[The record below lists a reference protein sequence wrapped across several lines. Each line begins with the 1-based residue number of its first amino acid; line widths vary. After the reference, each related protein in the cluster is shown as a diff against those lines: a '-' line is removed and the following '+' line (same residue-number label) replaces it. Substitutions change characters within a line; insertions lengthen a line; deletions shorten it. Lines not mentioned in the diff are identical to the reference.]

1 MKKRLLALA
10 VACMM
15 LASTLAGCGSGN
27 ADSSAGPES
36 SSAQDTASDAVTTA
50 AEQLL
55 GHSDTDGKEE
65 TVYVIADPNG
75 KPDQV
80 IVSEWL
86 KNGDGADTIRDASR
100 LNDIENVKGDEDY
113 TKGSGDTLTW
123 NAQGKD
129 IYYQGTSTA
138 QLPVDVT
145 VTYKLDG
152 KPVTA
157 EKLDGA
163 SGKLT
168 IQFDYK
174 NNTAK
179 KQKINGEQVT
189 IYQPFLMVSGL
200 VLDGEKATNVEV
212 TNGKVVNSGDKQIAV
227 GLAMPGL
234 SESLGLNDLKDEDG
248 KAIDLDL
255 PEQVTI
261 TADVTDFSLLTTVT
275 VATNSALEE
284 LNLDDV
290 DSVDDLKDSL
300 EELGEA
306 SEKLVDGSQ
315 DLADGVGEL
324 DEKSGDLADGVN
336 TLDDSTKEIAK
347 GSDTLKNGADQVNSG
362 ANQVKE
368 GANSAASAA
377 GKISDGSSQ
386 IASNMDTLANSVA
399 GLPDAAAQL
408 LNGAKGIKTALGD
421 KKSTG
426 NTIYTGAMSIE
437 QGAKQLSSSLKNSD
451 GTSIYEAAVGIQSG
465 AEQIKS
471 GAQAIS
477 SSLTQAA
484 SNLKNA
490 SDDADC
496 SEDYIKLAI
505 SQLQQLSNAEGATDE
520 MKSTYA
526 TIIKELQGSLQ
537 YQDGVYSALTSSGD
551 NTLQGGLSSIEN
563 GASTIS
569 TYAGKIA
576 DGSVSLADGADQIA
590 AGAQAIESG
599 IDTMVSGNNGSNLN
613 ALIDGLNQLNSQSG
627 TLVEG
632 VNKLDEASN
641 TLSDSMGQ
649 LADGTNELSDGAGS
663 LADGTAE
670 LANGAGS
677 LSGYLGQLSDGTGE
691 LSEGVSALID
701 GIGQLLDGS
710 NDLAE
715 GMAEFDKEGIQ
726 KLTGLMDS
734 DLTGIVDRLKAIQD
748 YADSYQSYGGNVKD
762 MDCSTKFIYKTD
774 SIGE

>member
-27 ADSSAGPES
+27 ADSSDGSES
-36 SSAQDTASDAVTTA
+36 SSAQDTASGAVTTA

-123 NAQGKD
+123 NAKGKD

-437 QGAKQLSSSLKNSD
+437 QGAKQLSSSLKNSN
-451 GTSIYEAAVGIQSG
+451 GTSIYEAAVGIQAG

-477 SSLTQAA
+477 
-484 SNLKNA
+484 
-490 SDDADC
+490 
-496 SEDYIKLAI
+496 
-505 SQLQQLSNAEGATDE
+505 
-520 MKSTYA
+520 
-526 TIIKELQGSLQ
+526 
-537 YQDGVYSALTSSGD
+537 
-551 NTLQGGLSSIEN
+551 GGLSQVTDALKASESSVNSAIGKIEELAQEDPDHAETCQSIVADLKKSIGYQDAVLGNLAQVDLSAIET
-563 GASTIS
+563 GAETIS

-576 DGSVSLADGADQIA
+576 DGSVSLADGANQIA

-649 LADGTNELSDGAGS
+649 LADGTNELADGAGS

-670 LANGAGS
+670 LADGAGS

>member
-1 MKKRLLALA
+1 
-10 VACMM
+10 MM
-15 LASTLAGCGSGN
+15 LVSTLAGCGSGN
-27 ADSSAGPES
+27 ADSSAGSEGG
-36 SSAQDTASDAVTTA
+36 SAQDTASDAVTTA

-123 NAQGKD
+123 NANGKD

-179 KQKINGEQVT
+179 QQKINGEQVT

-234 SESLGLNDLKDEDG
+234 SKSLGLNDLKDEDG

-290 DSVDDLKDSL
+290 DSVDDLKDAL

-437 QGAKQLSSSLKNSD
+437 QGAKQLSGSLKNSN

-477 SSLTQAA
+477 
-484 SNLKNA
+484 
-490 SDDADC
+490 
-496 SEDYIKLAI
+496 
-505 SQLQQLSNAEGATDE
+505 
-520 MKSTYA
+520 
-526 TIIKELQGSLQ
+526 
-537 YQDGVYSALTSSGD
+537 
-551 NTLQGGLSSIEN
+551 GGLSQVNDALKASESSVNSAIAKIEKLAQEDPDHADTYQSIVADLKTSIGYQEAVLGNLAQVDLSAIEN
-563 GASTIS
+563 GAATIS

-576 DGSVSLADGADQIA
+576 AGSVSLADGANQIA

-649 LADGTNELSDGAGS
+649 LADGTNELADGAGS

-670 LANGAGS
+670 LADGAGS

-715 GMAEFDKEGIQ
+715 GMAEFDREGIQ
-726 KLTGLMDS
+726 KLTDLMDS

>member
-10 VACMM
+10 IACMM
-15 LASTLAGCGSGN
+15 LVSTLTGCGSG
-27 ADSSAGPES
+27 AGTASASSEG
-36 SSAQDTASDAVTTA
+36 SSAQDTASEAVTTA

-55 GHSDTDGKEE
+55 GHSDSDGKEE
-65 TVYVIADPNG
+65 TVYVIADTNG

-86 KNGDGADTIRDASR
+86 KNGDGADTIRDASH

-113 TKGSGDTLTW
+113 TKGSGDELTW
-123 NAQGKD
+123 NAKGKD
-129 IYYQGTSTA
+129 IYYRGTSNA
-138 QLPVDVT
+138 QLPVDVN
-145 VTYKLDG
+145 VSYRLNG

-179 KQKINGEQVT
+179 QQKINGKQVT

-200 VLDGEKATNVEV
+200 LLDGNKASNVEV
-212 TNGKVVNSGDKQIAV
+212 TNGKVINSGDKLVAV
-227 GLAMPGL
+227 GLAMPSL

-248 KAIDLDL
+248 KAIDVDI

-261 TADVTDFSLLTTVT
+261 TADVMDFSLLTTVT
-275 VATNSALEE
+275 VASNSALEE

-306 SEKLVDGSQ
+306 SGKLVNGSQ
-315 DLADGVGEL
+315 ELADGVGEL
-324 DEKSGDLADGVN
+324 DDKSGDLADGVN
-336 TLDDSTKEIAK
+336 TLDDSAKEIAR

-362 ANQVKE
+362 ANQVKK
-368 GANSAASAA
+368 GADSAASAA

-386 IASNMDTLANSVA
+386 IASSMDTLADSVA
-399 GLPDAAAQL
+399 GLPDSAAQL
-408 LNGAKGIKTALGD
+408 LNGAKGIKSALGD
-421 KKSTG
+421 KKSTD
-426 NTIYTGAMSIE
+426 NTIYTGAMSIAE
-437 QGAKQLSSSLKNSD
+437 GAKILSSKLKNSD
-451 GTSIYEAAVGIQSG
+451 GTSVYEAAAGIQAG

-471 GAQAIS
+471 GAATIS
-477 SSLTQAA
+477 GGLTQAA
-484 SNLKNA
+484 SNLKN
-490 SDDADC
+490 STGEMDC
-496 SEDYIKLAI
+496 SEDYINTAI
-505 SQLQQLSNAEGATDE
+505 SQVEQLSGMNGVTNE
-520 MKSTYA
+520 MQTTYA
-526 TIIKELQGSLQ
+526 TIIKELKGSLQ
-537 YQDGVYSALTSSGD
+537 YQDGVYAALTSQGE
-551 NTLQGGLSSIEN
+551 NTLQSGLSTIET
-563 GASTIS
+563 GAATIS

-590 AGAQAIESG
+590 AGAQAIETG
-599 IDTMVSGNNGSNLN
+599 IDTMVSGNNGANLN

-627 TLVEG
+627 VLVDG
-632 VNKLDEASN
+632 VNQLDEASN
-641 TLSDSMGQ
+641 TLANGTSQ
-649 LADGTNELSDGAGS
+649 LADGTNQLADGAGS
-663 LADGTAE
+663 LADGTAD
-670 LANGAGS
+670 LADGAGS

-691 LSEGVSALID
+691 LSEGVGALID

-710 NDLAE
+710 NSLAE

-726 KLTGLMDS
+726 KLTDLMDS
-734 DLTGIVDRLKAIQD
+734 DLTGIVDRLEAIQD
-748 YADSYQSYGGNVKD
+748 YAEEYQSYGGNRED
-762 MDCSTKFIYKTD
+762 MECSTKFIYKTD

>member
-86 KNGDGADTIRDASR
+86 KNGDGADTIQDASR

-113 TKGSGDTLTW
+113 TRGSGDTLTW
-123 NAQGKD
+123 NANGKD

-179 KQKINGEQVT
+179 KQKINGKQVT

-336 TLDDSTKEIAK
+336 TLDDSTREIAK

-451 GTSIYEAAVGIQSG
+451 GTSIYEVAVGIQSG

-477 SSLTQAA
+477 
-484 SNLKNA
+484 
-490 SDDADC
+490 
-496 SEDYIKLAI
+496 
-505 SQLQQLSNAEGATDE
+505 
-520 MKSTYA
+520 
-526 TIIKELQGSLQ
+526 
-537 YQDGVYSALTSSGD
+537 
-551 NTLQGGLSSIEN
+551 GGLSQVTDALKASESSVNSAIDKIEKLAQEDPEHAEICESIVVDLQTSIEYQEGVLAN
-563 GASTIS
+563 LAQVDLSAIETGASTIS

-576 DGSVSLADGADQIA
+576 DGSVSLADGANQIA

-649 LADGTNELSDGAGS
+649 LADGTNELADGAGS

-677 LSGYLGQLSDGTGE
+677 LSSYLGQLSDGTGE
-691 LSEGVSALID
+691 LSEGVGALID

-726 KLTGLMDS
+726 KLTDLMDS